1 MVVNF
6 KTRKFS
12 RGARKLNPTFMLIII
27 KKYFKIG
34 DFLESLDYLSIWKLI

>member
-27 KKYFKIG
+27 KNIFE
-34 DFLESLDYLSIWKLI
+34 DR